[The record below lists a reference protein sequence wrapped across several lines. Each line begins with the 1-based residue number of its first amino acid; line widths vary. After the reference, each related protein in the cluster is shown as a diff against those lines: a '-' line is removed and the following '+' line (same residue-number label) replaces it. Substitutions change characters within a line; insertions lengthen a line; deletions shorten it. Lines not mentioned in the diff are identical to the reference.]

1 MKIVSTETHMTKVFF
16 IEAESGKEYRV
27 MYNVSML
34 EPDASDW
41 LVEDETG
48 EIEDETLRDQLIELV
63 NLELKSEID
72 FEY

>member
-1 MKIVSTETHMTKVFF
+1 MKIVATETHMTKVFF
-16 IEAESGKEYRV
+16 IETESGKEYRV

-34 EPDASDW
+34 DPIDSEW
-41 LVEDETG
+41 LIEDDNG
-48 EIEDETLRDQLIELV
+48 EVEDETLRDQLIKLV